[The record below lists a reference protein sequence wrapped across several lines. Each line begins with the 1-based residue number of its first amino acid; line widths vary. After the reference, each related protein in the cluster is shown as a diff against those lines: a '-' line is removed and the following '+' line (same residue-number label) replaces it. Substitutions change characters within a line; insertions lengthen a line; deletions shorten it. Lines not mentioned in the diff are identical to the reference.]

1 MRNRDRRRQAAAE
14 LAELD
19 GEEAAALEAQLG
31 VAPRELP
38 PHLRGYAL
46 RRRSAACFSG
56 PGLLPV
62 EQEVGH
68 VEYKLRLLDP
78 TPSRFQQLVRAA
90 AWGGVGRGQDGGGRS
105 MPPSPAWRRGSGVA
119 ASPAQQLEALHWLPW
134 RAPPMWGHPRCRPG
148 LLPPALPPDAGYAA
162 QLAAV
167 RGVGGVPVCAG
178 CGGQRASTGVRRC

>member
-1 MRNRDRRRQAAAE
+1 VRNREKRRQAAAE

-38 PHLRGYAL
+38 PHLRAYAL
-46 RRRSAACFSG
+46 QRRNEACFSG

-78 TPSRFQQLVRAA
+78 TPSRFQQLVS
-90 AWGGVGRGQDGGGRS
+90 GGTKLAGRGGPGQG
-105 MPPSPAWRRGSGVA
+105 A
-119 ASPAQQLEALHWLPW
+119 AP
-134 RAPPMWGHPRCRPG
+134 
-148 LLPPALPPDAGYAA
+148 
-162 QLAAV
+162 
-167 RGVGGVPVCAG
+167 
-178 CGGQRASTGVRRC
+178 T